1 MTYIIVAIIVVAAG
15 YLAYKIT
22 SSANERGKTVGCGS
36 CGKGAMP
43 LHPSKK
49 DYDKLQA
56 CAEEYIVYK
65 MLWCGTFF
73 FRTILTFLDI
83 AL

>member
-1 MTYIIVAIIVVAAG
+1 MTYILVAVIVVGAG

-22 SSANERGKTVGCGS
+22 SSANEKGKIVGCGS

-49 DYDKLQA
+49 DFDKL
-56 CAEEYIVYK
+56 
-65 MLWCGTFF
+65 
-73 FRTILTFLDI
+73 
-83 AL
+83 